1 MFLHSSHDRCTRPLD
16 ATMSRLRIAFAFL
29 ALVVASL
36 GGARAFAAPVDQAS
50 WTSLKKEI
58 RLPNGLRLNY
68 VELGNP
74 QGEPLLLLHGYTD
87 SSRSWSLTAPYLDDY
102 RLLIPD
108 QRGHG
113 GSDAPLCCYGS
124 SQFADD
130 ARLFLDALGVRR
142 AAVAGHS
149 LGSMVAIALAADHP
163 ERVSSLILIGST
175 AMIPVRRGDWLYSGA
190 MSLTAPL
197 DKSSPFL
204 REWHP
209 SNQPTSVD
217 PLFANAVEQEYLTI
231 PLHVWRGVMRELAH
245 VPVGRHAADVRV
257 PVLLISG
264 GKDPL
269 FPREHH
275 LSLKK
280 AFPHAEEHIFEELG
294 HNPNWERPE
303 EIGPLMERFLSFTR

>member
-1 MFLHSSHDRCTRPLD
+1 MFLHISQDRCSRPLE
-16 ATMSRLRIAFAFL
+16 ASMSRIRVAIIFL
-29 ALVVASL
+29 ALVIASI
-36 GGARAFAAPVDQAS
+36 GSADAFAAPVDQAS
-50 WTSLKKEI
+50 WVSLKKEV
-58 RLPNGLRLNY
+58 RLPNGLKLNY

-74 QGEPLLLLHGYTD
+74 KGEPLLLLHGYTD
-87 SSRSWSLTAPYLDDY
+87 SSRSWSLTAPYLAAY

-113 GSDAPLCCYGS
+113 GSDAPECCYS
-124 SQFADD
+124 TSQFADD

-149 LGSMVAIALAADHP
+149 LGSMVAISLAADHP
-163 ERVSSLILIGST
+163 DRVSRLILIGST
-175 AMIPVRRGDWLYSGA
+175 ALEPVKRGDWLYSSA
-190 MSLTAPL
+190 TALKAPL

-217 PLFANAVEQEYLTI
+217 PQFANAIEQEYLTI
-231 PLHVWRGVMRELAH
+231 PLHVWHGVMRELAH
-245 VPVGRHAADVRV
+245 VPVGRHAEDIKI

-269 FPREHH
+269 FPAEHH
-275 LSLKK
+275 ASLRK
-280 AFPHAEEHIFEELG
+280 AFPHAEERVFGELG

-303 EIGPLMERFLSFTR
+303 EVGPLMERFLSSTR